1 MTTLLNSSGRSG
13 SEPSAA
19 PPPYSDSSDG
29 ARDRLPPY
37 RASHSFASGQE
48 ELAALREFA
57 ESKLYVE
64 PGTNGTLPD
73 IMSGMGMRSLS
84 VGGPM
89 QQDGAY
95 AGLTPET
102 DEERKQRMAEEKA
115 KKKAEHHRQHS
126 FTERLARV
134 ISGGSKDGA
143 SGSTK

>member
-1 MTTLLNSSGRSG
+1 MTTVPDSSGRSR
-13 SEPSAA
+13 SETSTA

-37 RASHSFASGQE
+37 RASHTFASGQE

-73 IMSGMGMRSLS
+73 IRSGMGMRSLS

-89 QQDGAY
+89 HQDTAY
-95 AGLTPET
+95 TGLTPET
-102 DEERKQRMAEEKA
+102 NEERKRRMVEEKT
-115 KKKAEHHRQHS
+115 KKKAEHHRKHS
-126 FTERLARV
+126 ISERLTRV
-134 ISGGSKDGA
+134 IHGGSKDGT
-143 SGSTK
+143 SGSTN